1 MTKNL
6 YVQFSIKQNAAPI
19 AQRPRPVPYYLQK
32 PLKVWLE
39 QCLENGIFEPVPADK
54 PITWCSPIVMQPK
67 PKYIHVEKDELQS
80 NMIRAYIDLQIP
92 NKYMERTRIT
102 HGPVVEDFVYK
113 FHSSVVFSKL
123 DLRSG
128 YHQLMLHPDSRAIVT
143 FSTAWGNFRPKRLFF
158 GAKASQD
165 LFDHM
170 MFRIFGDIP
179 MCLNQRDDILIGGR
193 NIAEHNATLQTVFQ
207 RAQDFGITF
216 NLERCQFGVE
226 ELEFYGYRFSKGGL
240 KPSVDKVKAIKDS
253 RRPETKEA
261 VRSFLGMTGYLS
273 KFIPRYASI
282 TAALRKLTQKDIRF
296 HWGVEEQDAFEK
308 LKASI
313 TSDDIFFN
321 PHKPIVV
328 RAEASYHDG
337 LSAGLFQD
345 IGKGLQP
352 VHFVS
357 RTMTDTEKRYSQ
369 TEKDA
374 LAVRWAKNRFR
385 MYLLGAPKFKIITGH
400 KPLLSMF
407 NKATAKLPPR
417 IERWVMDMQDVDY
430 ELIYEPGKDEQDPLD
445 FLSRHPLP
453 VSGTDNTEK
462 IIKNVI
468 NAEHAI
474 VLDSIRK
481 ETRNDGQLQK
491 LYKRIL
497 KEDWEK
503 HRKDPDIHQFYSIK
517 EELYVADGLIF
528 RLNQIVI
535 PLTLRRVVIKAT
547 HSLGHLGMTKTK
559 QMLRQKYWFP
569 EMNKMIEQTEGQCY
583 ECQVTTKDHRKEPL
597 RMTEIPEKPWQEFLS
612 TLEDRIQMAI
622 TTW

>member
-1 MTKNL
+1 M
-6 YVQFSIKQNAAPI
+6 
-19 AQRPRPVPYYLQK
+19 
-32 PLKVWLE
+32 
-39 QCLENGIFEPVPADK
+39 
-54 PITWCSPIVMQPK
+54 
-67 PKYIHVEKDELQS
+67 
-80 NMIRAYIDLQIP
+80 
-92 NKYMERTRIT
+92 
-102 HGPVVEDFVYK
+102 
-113 FHSSVVFSKL
+113 
-123 DLRSG
+123 
-128 YHQLMLHPDSRAIVT
+128 
-143 FSTAWGNFRPKRLFF
+143 
-158 GAKASQD
+158 
-165 LFDHM
+165 
-170 MFRIFGDIP
+170 
-179 MCLNQRDDILIGGR
+179 
-193 NIAEHNATLQTVFQ
+193 
-207 RAQDFGITF
+207 
-216 NLERCQFGVE
+216 
-226 ELEFYGYRFSKGGL
+226 
-240 KPSVDKVKAIKDS
+240 
-253 RRPETKEA
+253 
-261 VRSFLGMTGYLS
+261 
-273 KFIPRYASI
+273 
-282 TAALRKLTQKDIRF
+282 
-296 HWGVEEQDAFEK
+296 
-308 LKASI
+308 
-313 TSDDIFFN
+313 IFFN

-385 MYLLGAPKFKIITGH
+385 MYLLGAPKFKIINGH

-417 IERWVMDMQDVDY
+417 IERWVMDMQDLDY

-445 FLSRHPLP
+445 FLSRHPLL

-497 KEDWEK
+497 NEDWEK

-535 PLTLRRVVIKAT
+535 PLTLRRVVIKAA
-547 HSLGHLGMTKTK
+547 HSLRHLGMTKTK

-569 EMNKMIEQTEGQCY
+569 EMNKMIEQTVGQCY

-597 RMTEIPEKPWQEFLS
+597 RMTEIPEKPWQVVSVDFGGPYPDGHYNLVITDKRTRYPEIEVVYSTAMKSTKEKLKKIFAAYGTPEQLESDNGPPFNYKEFAEFA
-612 TLEDRIQMAI
+612 LEEGFKHHRITPLHPRANGEAESFMKLLNK
-622 TTW
+622 TE

>member
-1 MTKNL
+1 
-6 YVQFSIKQNAAPI
+6 
-19 AQRPRPVPYYLQK
+19 
-32 PLKVWLE
+32 
-39 QCLENGIFEPVPADK
+39 
-54 PITWCSPIVMQPK
+54 
-67 PKYIHVEKDELQS
+67 
-80 NMIRAYIDLQIP
+80 
-92 NKYMERTRIT
+92 
-102 HGPVVEDFVYK
+102 
-113 FHSSVVFSKL
+113 
-123 DLRSG
+123 
-128 YHQLMLHPDSRAIVT
+128 
-143 FSTAWGNFRPKRLFF
+143 
-158 GAKASQD
+158 
-165 LFDHM
+165 
-170 MFRIFGDIP
+170 
-179 MCLNQRDDILIGGR
+179 
-193 NIAEHNATLQTVFQ
+193 
-207 RAQDFGITF
+207 
-216 NLERCQFGVE
+216 
-226 ELEFYGYRFSKGGL
+226 
-240 KPSVDKVKAIKDS
+240 
-253 RRPETKEA
+253 
-261 VRSFLGMTGYLS
+261 MTGYLS
-273 KFIPRYASI
+273 KFILRYASI
-282 TAALRKLTQKDIRF
+282 TAPLRKLTQKDIRF

-313 TSDDIFFN
+313 TSDDTMIFFN
-321 PHKPIVV
+321 PHKPVVV

-357 RTMTDTEKRYSQ
+357 RTMTDTETRYSQ

-407 NKATAKLPPR
+407 NKATAKFPPR

-430 ELIYEPGKDEQDPLD
+430 ELIYEPGKDERDPLD

-462 IIKNVI
+462 IIKTVI

-497 KEDWEK
+497 EEVWEK
-503 HRKDPDIHQFYSIK
+503 HRKDPDLHQFYSIK

-535 PLTLRRVVIKAT
+535 PLTLRRVVIKAA

-569 EMNKMIEQTEGQCY
+569 EMNKMIEQTVG
-583 ECQVTTKDHRKEPL
+583 
-597 RMTEIPEKPWQEFLS
+597 
-612 TLEDRIQMAI
+612 
-622 TTW
+622 